1 MLERLIIVL
10 ATAPPTTEPIVA
22 GDQAGDQAGFVSSF
36 ADVVSAVID
45 NLGNNGY
52 QTGYCAGRRDRGRH
66 RDAQHRRPLGDHRR
80 RFPIGAFWAGW
91 LGWNTL
97 TAQDNPLFP
106 GDVSATKLWDVAFA
120 GDTGFLLVVI
130 VACVAA
136 VFLWR
141 KSPRSPSRLWLL
153 LGAVLGASF
162 VYNLV
167 EAVRVAL
174 TAGPCR
180 SRQLT
185 TSAAHDSR
193 RRTCCRP
200 VSAAASRTGHPP
212 RRCSPTTRSMPVSW
226 PNVAGIA

>member
-1 MLERLIIVL
+1 MFVPHLAVVAGRI
-10 ATAPPTTEPIVA
+10 ATAEPIVEGESPA
-22 GDQAGDQAGFVSSF
+22 DGSGVVSSF

-52 QTGYCAGRRDRGRH
+52 QTGVALVVATAAVIAMLNIEVH
-66 RDAQHRRPLGDHRR
+66 RAVLVPVAV
-80 RFPIGAFWAGW
+80 GAFWAGW

-120 GDTGFLLVVI
+120 GDTGFLLVAI

-141 KSPRSPSRLWLL
+141 KSAGLSSRLLLL

-167 EAVRVAL
+167 ESVRL
-174 TAGPCR
+174 
-180 SRQLT
+180 S
-185 TSAAHDSR
+185 
-193 RRTCCRP
+193 
-200 VSAAASRTGHPP
+200 
-212 RRCSPTTRSMPVSW
+212 
-226 PNVAGIA
+226 